1 MKTGKYTQSELD
13 FIKLHL
19 ADDPEKVAK
28 VLDRSP
34 ASVKAAITRIKT
46 SGPDPRQ
53 QELPLDDA
61 PPTPEDAPP
70 TPEDAPPTPEDAPPT
85 PEDAPPPPE
94 DAPPTNAEQVATALL
109 ELTNLQPWMAYQLA
123 VVVPE
128 ELIPAHA
135 VRLHESPTCQVTGAP
150 FVEDTTS
157 PYAMVYVPEEDV
169 LISRAAFQ
177 VKGVMTVNML
187 IKFCRIVAK
196 ANPLTA

>member
-19 ADDPEKVAK
+19 DDDPEKVAK

-53 QELPLDDA
+53 QELPLEDA
-61 PPTPEDAPP
+61 PAIPTTPEDAPNAP
-70 TPEDAPPTPEDAPPT
+70 HAPATPPTQ
-85 PEDAPPPPE
+85 E
-94 DAPPTNAEQVATALL
+94 DAPPTNAEQIAAALL

-135 VRLHESPTCQVTGAP
+135 VRLHESPTCQLTGAP
-150 FVEDTTS
+150 FVEDAAS

-169 LISRAAFQ
+169 LISRAANQ

>member
-61 PPTPEDAPP
+61 PPT
-70 TPEDAPPTPEDAPPT
+70 
-85 PEDAPPPPE
+85 
-94 DAPPTNAEQVATALL
+94 NAEQVAAALL

-135 VRLHESPTCQVTGAP
+135 VRLHESPTCQLTGAP
-150 FVEDTTS
+150 FVEDAAS

-169 LISRAAFQ
+169 LISRAANQ
-177 VKGVMTVNML
+177 VKGAMTVNTL

>member
-61 PPTPEDAPP
+61 PPTPEDAPH
-70 TPEDAPPTPEDAPPT
+70 
-85 PEDAPPPPE
+85 
-94 DAPPTNAEQVATALL
+94 APPTNAEQIAAALL

-135 VRLHESPTCQVTGAP
+135 VRLHESPTCQLTGAP
-150 FVEDTTS
+150 FVEDAAPTPEDAAS

-169 LISRAAFQ
+169 LICRAANQ
-177 VKGVMTVNML
+177 VKGAMTVNTL

>member
-61 PPTPEDAPP
+61 PPTPEDAPH
-70 TPEDAPPTPEDAPPT
+70 APPTPEDAPH
-85 PEDAPPPPE
+85 
-94 DAPPTNAEQVATALL
+94 APPTNAEQVAAALL
-109 ELTNLQPWMAYQLA
+109 ELTNLQPWMAFQLA

-135 VRLHESPTCQVTGAP
+135 VRLHESPTCQLTGAP
-150 FVEDTTS
+150 FVEDAAS

-169 LISRAAFQ
+169 LISRAANQ
-177 VKGVMTVNML
+177 VKGAMTVNTL

>member
-70 TPEDAPPTPEDAPPT
+70 TPEDAPPT
-85 PEDAPPPPE
+85 
-94 DAPPTNAEQVATALL
+94 NAEQVAAALL

-128 ELIPAHA
+128 GLIPAHA
-135 VRLHESPTCQVTGAP
+135 VRLHESPTCQLTGAP
-150 FVEDTTS
+150 FVEDAAS

-169 LISRAAFQ
+169 LISRAANQ
-177 VKGVMTVNML
+177 VKGAMTVNTL

>member
-61 PPTPEDAPP
+61 PPTPEDAPH
-70 TPEDAPPTPEDAPPT
+70 APPTPEDAPPT
-85 PEDAPPPPE
+85 PEDAPP
-94 DAPPTNAEQVATALL
+94 TNAEQVAAALL
-109 ELTNLQPWMAYQLA
+109 ELTNLQPWMAFQLA

-135 VRLHESPTCQVTGAP
+135 VRLHESPTCQLTGAP
-150 FVEDTTS
+150 FVEDAAS

-169 LISRAAFQ
+169 LISRAANQ
-177 VKGVMTVNML
+177 VKGAMTVNTL

>member
-61 PPTPEDAPP
+61 PPT
-70 TPEDAPPTPEDAPPT
+70 
-85 PEDAPPPPE
+85 PE

>member
-70 TPEDAPPTPEDAPPT
+70 TPEDAPHAPPT
-85 PEDAPPPPE
+85 PEDAPH
-94 DAPPTNAEQVATALL
+94 APPTNAEQVAAALL

-135 VRLHESPTCQVTGAP
+135 VRLHESPTCQLTGAP
-150 FVEDTTS
+150 FVEDAAS

-169 LISRAAFQ
+169 LISRAANQ
-177 VKGVMTVNML
+177 VKGAMTVNTL

>member
-1 MKTGKYTQSELD
+1 MYQRIARTGYPPTPTRKICLTQSAAPAIICYPHPIGVTMKTGKYTQSELD

-70 TPEDAPPTPEDAPPT
+70 IPEDAPTMRLKISELLNRLPPT
-85 PEDAPPPPE
+85 PTRKICLPQSAAP
-94 DAPPTNAEQVATALL
+94 AILCTLV
-109 ELTNLQPWMAYQLA
+109 
-123 VVVPE
+123 
-128 ELIPAHA
+128 
-135 VRLHESPTCQVTGAP
+135 C
-150 FVEDTTS
+150 TTDRRPS
-157 PYAMVYVPEEDV
+157 KLSFRGGSLCPDY
-169 LISRAAFQ
+169 RKRGF
-177 VKGVMTVNML
+177 K
-187 IKFCRIVAK
+187 
-196 ANPLTA
+196 

>member
-70 TPEDAPPTPEDAPPT
+70 TPEDAPPTPEDTPHAPT
-85 PEDAPPPPE
+85 
-94 DAPPTNAEQVATALL
+94 TNAERIAAALL
-109 ELTNLQPWMAYQLA
+109 ELTNLRPWMAYKLA

-135 VRLHESPTCQVTGAP
+135 VRLHESPTCQLTGAP
-150 FVEDTTS
+150 FVEDAAS

-169 LISRAAFQ
+169 LISRAANQ
-177 VKGVMTVNML
+177 VKGAMTVNTL

>member
-61 PPTPEDAPP
+61 PPTPEDAP
-70 TPEDAPPTPEDAPPT
+70 
-85 PEDAPPPPE
+85 
-94 DAPPTNAEQVATALL
+94 TNAEQVAAALL

-123 VVVPE
+123 VVVPD

-135 VRLHESPTCQVTGAP
+135 VRLHESPTCQLTGAP
-150 FVEDTTS
+150 FVEDAAS

-169 LISRAAFQ
+169 LISRAANQ
-177 VKGVMTVNML
+177 VKGAMTVNTL

>member
-70 TPEDAPPTPEDAPPT
+70 T
-85 PEDAPPPPE
+85 
-94 DAPPTNAEQVATALL
+94 NAEQVAAALL

-135 VRLHESPTCQVTGAP
+135 VRLHESPTCQLTGAP
-150 FVEDTTS
+150 FVEDAAS

-169 LISRAAFQ
+169 QIIRAANQ
-177 VKGVMTVNML
+177 VKGAMTVNTL